1 MILYVLFRAI
11 YSIIKKKGWRNYHMY
26 VSITGNKGNQDVYI
40 KQSYRKDNGKTSS
53 RIYKKLG
60 KYNTLLEQFSGNEKE
75 LMDWAKKEAEKETLA
90 YNQQKEKVSLSLSPL
105 ARIPLDEERVFNIGY
120 LFLQK
125 ICSELRMDNICR
137 NIRNHHKFSYDF
149 QAILTD
155 LIYTRILA
163 PSSKLS
169 SYKYCHS
176 LLEPPKY
183 SLQDLYRALSVLA
196 EESDF
201 IQEELYKNSNFIHP
215 RNSRILY
222 YDCTNYYF
230 EIEAEDGIKK
240 YGKSKEHRPNP
251 IVTMGLFMDADGI
264 PLAFDIFPGN
274 QNEQLTLKPIEKKV
288 IKDFNCS
295 EFIFCSDAGLG
306 GKSNR
311 FLNSFGNRSYVIT
324 YSLKKMK
331 KEERELA
338 LLPTQFKVPGSN
350 KLIDLRTLD
359 ESDPK
364 VYNTIYYKEYPLV
377 TGDMDETVIIT
388 YSPKYKAYQSKI
400 RNAQIDRAKKMIQSS
415 DKTRKGKGS
424 NDPARFIQRTSV
436 TEDGEIAQKNI
447 YQLDEA
453 KILEESMYDG
463 FYAVVTNLE
472 GDIREIININKQRWE
487 IEENFRIMK
496 SEFEARPVF
505 VRREDRIKA
514 HFLTCFI
521 SLLVYRLLEKKLG
534 EEFTCSQILETL
546 RNMNVTLLSKDSG
559 YIPSYK
565 RTKITD
571 KLHSSFGFRTDYE
584 FIRKSTMR
592 AIIKETKQ
600 KKKNK

>member
-1 MILYVLFRAI
+1 
-11 YSIIKKKGWRNYHMY
+11 MY

-60 KYNTLLEQFSGNEKE
+60 KYSTLLEQFSGNEKE

-251 IVTMGLFMDADGI
+251 IITMGLFMDADGI

>member
-215 RNSRILY
+215 RNSKILY

-274 QNEQLTLKPIEKKV
+274 QNEQLTLKPLEKKV

-295 EFIFCSDAGLG
+295 EFVFCSDAGLG

-472 GDIREIININKQRWE
+472 GDISEIININKQRWE

-592 AIIKETKQ
+592 TIIKETKQ
-600 KKKNK
+600 NN

>member
-1 MILYVLFRAI
+1 MNLYVLFCAI
-11 YSIIKKKGWRNYHMY
+11 CGIIKKKGWRNYHMY
-26 VSITGNKGNQDVYI
+26 VSITGNKVNQDVYI

-75 LMDWAKKEAEKETLA
+75 LMNWAKKEAEKETLA

-105 ARIPLDEERVFNIGY
+105 ARIPFDEERVFNIGY

-125 ICSELRMDNICR
+125 ICSELRIDNICR
-137 NIRNHHKFSYDF
+137 NIRNHHKFTYDF

-215 RNSRILY
+215 RNSKILY

-230 EIEAEDGIKK
+230 EIEAEDDIKK

-311 FLNSFGNRSYVIT
+311 FLNSFGDRSYVIT

-331 KEERELA
+331 KEERDLA

-359 ESDPK
+359 ESDPE

-424 NDPARFIQRTSV
+424 NDPARFIQRTAV
-436 TEDGEIAQKNI
+436 TEDGEIAQKSI

-472 GDIREIININKQRWE
+472 GDIRELININKQRWE

-505 VRREDRIKA
+505 VRRGDRIKA

-546 RNMNVTLLSKDSG
+546 RTMNVTLLSKDSG

-571 KLHSSFGFRTDYE
+571 KLHNSFGFRTDYE

-592 AIIKETKQ
+592 TIIKETKQ
-600 KKKNK
+600 NK

>member
-1 MILYVLFRAI
+1 
-11 YSIIKKKGWRNYHMY
+11 MY

-251 IVTMGLFMDADGI
+251 IITMGLFMDADGI

-295 EFIFCSDAGLG
+295 EFVFCSDAGLG

-338 LLPTQFKVPGSN
+338 LLPTQFKTPGSN

-424 NDPARFIQRTSV
+424 NDPARFVQRTSV
-436 TEDGEIAQKNI
+436 TEDGQIAQKNI

-592 AIIKETKQ
+592 TIIKETKQ
-600 KKKNK
+600 NN

>member
-1 MILYVLFRAI
+1 
-11 YSIIKKKGWRNYHMY
+11 MY

-90 YNQQKEKVSLSLSPL
+90 YNHQKEKVSLSLSPL

-125 ICSELRMDNICR
+125 ICSELRIDNICR

-149 QAILTD
+149 HAILTD
-155 LIYTRILA
+155 LIYARILA

-201 IQEELYKNSNFIHP
+201 IQEELYKNSNFIHS
-215 RNSRILY
+215 RNSKILY

-230 EIEAEDGIKK
+230 ETEAEDGIKK

-251 IVTMGLFMDADGI
+251 IITMGLFMDADGI
-264 PLAFDIFPGN
+264 PLAFDIFLGN
-274 QNEQLTLKPIEKKV
+274 QNEQLTLKPLEKKV

-295 EFIFCSDAGLG
+295 EFVFCSDAGLG

-311 FLNSFGNRSYVIT
+311 FLNSFGNRSYIIT

-350 KLIDLRTLD
+350 KLIDLRTLG

-400 RNAQIDRAKKMIQSS
+400 RNTQIDRAKKIIQSS

-424 NDPARFIQRTSV
+424 NDPARFIQRTAV

-447 YQLDEA
+447 YELDKA

-463 FYAVVTNLE
+463 FYAVITNLE

-521 SLLVYRLLEKKLG
+521 SLLAYRLLEKKLG

-592 AIIKETKQ
+592 TIIKETKQ
-600 KKKNK
+600 KKIAQVEK

>member
-1 MILYVLFRAI
+1 
-11 YSIIKKKGWRNYHMY
+11 MY

-90 YNQQKEKVSLSLSPL
+90 YNHQKEKVSLSLSPL

-125 ICSELRMDNICR
+125 ICSELRIDNICR

-149 QAILTD
+149 HAILTD
-155 LIYTRILA
+155 LIYARILA

-201 IQEELYKNSNFIHP
+201 IQEELYKNSNFIHS
-215 RNSRILY
+215 RNSKILY

-230 EIEAEDGIKK
+230 ETEAEDGIKK

-251 IVTMGLFMDADGI
+251 IITMGLFMDADGI
-264 PLAFDIFPGN
+264 PLAFDIFLGN
-274 QNEQLTLKPIEKKV
+274 QNEQLTLKPLEKKV

-295 EFIFCSDAGLG
+295 EFVFCSDAGLG

-311 FLNSFGNRSYVIT
+311 FLNSFGNRSYIIT

-400 RNAQIDRAKKMIQSS
+400 RNTQIDRAKKIIQSS

-424 NDPARFIQRTSV
+424 NDPARFIQRTAV

-447 YQLDEA
+447 YELDKA

-463 FYAVVTNLE
+463 FYAVITNLE

-592 AIIKETKQ
+592 TIIKETKQ
-600 KKKNK
+600 NN

>member
-1 MILYVLFRAI
+1 MNLYVLFCAI

-75 LMDWAKKEAEKETLA
+75 LMNWAKKEAEKETLA

-105 ARIPLDEERVFNIGY
+105 ARIPFDEERVFNIGY

-125 ICSELRMDNICR
+125 ICSELRIDNICR
-137 NIRNHHKFSYDF
+137 NIRNHHKFTYDF
-149 QAILTD
+149 HAILTD

-215 RNSRILY
+215 RNSKILY

-230 EIEAEDGIKK
+230 EIEAEDDIKK

-331 KEERELA
+331 KEERDLA

-359 ESDPK
+359 ESDPE

-424 NDPARFIQRTSV
+424 NDPARFIQRTAV
-436 TEDGEIAQKNI
+436 TEDGEIAQKSI

-472 GDIREIININKQRWE
+472 GDIRELININKQRWE

-505 VRREDRIKA
+505 VRRGDRIKA

-546 RNMNVTLLSKDSG
+546 RTMNVTLLSKDSG

-571 KLHSSFGFRTDYE
+571 KLHNSFGFRTDYE

-592 AIIKETKQ
+592 TIIKETKQ
-600 KKKNK
+600 NK

>member
-1 MILYVLFRAI
+1 
-11 YSIIKKKGWRNYHMY
+11 MY

-90 YNQQKEKVSLSLSPL
+90 YNHQKEKVSLSLSPL

-125 ICSELRMDNICR
+125 ICSELRIDNICR
-137 NIRNHHKFSYDF
+137 NIRNHHRFSYDF
-149 QAILTD
+149 HAILTD
-155 LIYTRILA
+155 LIYARILA

-201 IQEELYKNSNFIHP
+201 IQEELYKNSNFIHS
-215 RNSRILY
+215 RNSKILY

-230 EIEAEDGIKK
+230 ETEAEDGIKK

-251 IVTMGLFMDADGI
+251 IITMGLFMDADGI
-264 PLAFDIFPGN
+264 PLAFDIFLGN
-274 QNEQLTLKPIEKKV
+274 QNEQLTLKPLEKKV

-295 EFIFCSDAGLG
+295 EFVFCSDAGLG

-311 FLNSFGNRSYVIT
+311 FLNSFGNRSYIIT

-400 RNAQIDRAKKMIQSS
+400 RNTQIDRAKKMIQSS

-424 NDPARFIQRTSV
+424 NDPARFIQRTAV

-447 YQLDEA
+447 YELDKA

-463 FYAVVTNLE
+463 FYAVITNLE

-521 SLLVYRLLEKKLG
+521 SLLAYRLLEKKLG
-534 EEFTCSQILETL
+534 EEFTYSQILETL

-584 FIRKSTMR
+584 FTRKSTMR
-592 AIIKETKQ
+592 TIIKETKQ
-600 KKKNK
+600 KKIAQVEK

>member
-1 MILYVLFRAI
+1 
-11 YSIIKKKGWRNYHMY
+11 MY

-120 LFLQK
+120 LFLQR
-125 ICSELRMDNICR
+125 ICSELRIDNICR

-149 QAILTD
+149 HAILTD
-155 LIYTRILA
+155 LIYARILA

-183 SLQDLYRALSVLA
+183 SLQDLYRALSILA

-215 RNSRILY
+215 RNSKILY

-592 AIIKETKQ
+592 TIIKETKQ
-600 KKKNK
+600 KK

>member
-1 MILYVLFRAI
+1 
-11 YSIIKKKGWRNYHMY
+11 MY

-90 YNQQKEKVSLSLSPL
+90 YNHQKEKVSLSLSPL

-125 ICSELRMDNICR
+125 ICSELRIDNICR

-149 QAILTD
+149 HAILTD
-155 LIYTRILA
+155 LIYARILA

-201 IQEELYKNSNFIHP
+201 IQEELYKNSNFIHS
-215 RNSRILY
+215 RNSKILY

-230 EIEAEDGIKK
+230 ETEAEDGIKK

-251 IVTMGLFMDADGI
+251 IITMGLFMDADGI
-264 PLAFDIFPGN
+264 PLAFDIFLGN
-274 QNEQLTLKPIEKKV
+274 QNEHLTLKPLEKKV

-295 EFIFCSDAGLG
+295 EFVFCSDAGLG

-311 FLNSFGNRSYVIT
+311 FLNSFGNRSYIIT

-400 RNAQIDRAKKMIQSS
+400 RNTQIDRAKKIIQSS

-424 NDPARFIQRTSV
+424 NDPARFIQRTAV

-447 YQLDEA
+447 YELDKA

-463 FYAVVTNLE
+463 FYAVITNLE

-521 SLLVYRLLEKKLG
+521 SLLAYRLLEKKLG

-592 AIIKETKQ
+592 TIIKETKQ
-600 KKKNK
+600 KKIAQVEK

>member
-1 MILYVLFRAI
+1 
-11 YSIIKKKGWRNYHMY
+11 MY

-60 KYNTLLEQFSGNEKE
+60 KYNTLLKQFSGNEKE

-125 ICSELRMDNICR
+125 ICSELRIDNICR

-149 QAILTD
+149 HAILTD
-155 LIYTRILA
+155 LIYARILA

-251 IVTMGLFMDADGI
+251 IITMGLFMDADGI

>member
-1 MILYVLFRAI
+1 
-11 YSIIKKKGWRNYHMY
+11 MY

-75 LMDWAKKEAEKETLA
+75 LRDWAKKEAEKETLA
-90 YNQQKEKVSLSLSPL
+90 YNHQKEKVSLSLSPL

-125 ICSELRMDNICR
+125 ICSELRIDNICR

-149 QAILTD
+149 HAILTD
-155 LIYTRILA
+155 LIYARILA

-201 IQEELYKNSNFIHP
+201 IQEELYKNSNFIHS
-215 RNSRILY
+215 RNSKILY

-230 EIEAEDGIKK
+230 ETEAEDGIKK

-251 IVTMGLFMDADGI
+251 IITMGLFMDADGI
-264 PLAFDIFPGN
+264 PLAFDIFLGN
-274 QNEQLTLKPIEKKV
+274 QNEQLTLKPLEKKV

-295 EFIFCSDAGLG
+295 EFVFCSDAGLG

-311 FLNSFGNRSYVIT
+311 FLNSFGNRSYIIT

-400 RNAQIDRAKKMIQSS
+400 RNTQIDRAKKMIQST

-424 NDPARFIQRTSV
+424 NDPARFIQRTAV

-447 YQLDEA
+447 YELDKA

-463 FYAVVTNLE
+463 FYAVITNLE

-521 SLLVYRLLEKKLG
+521 SLLAYRLLEKKLG

-592 AIIKETKQ
+592 TIIKETKQ
-600 KKKNK
+600 KK